1 MRQVN
6 IHEAKT
12 TLSQLVEAALAG
24 EQVVIAR
31 AGKPAVQLVPYRQP
45 GRKRTLGALKGRMR
59 IAEDFDAPLPD
70 EIISAFLGK
79 AAP

>member
-1 MRQVN
+1 MKQVN

-12 TLSQLVEAALAG
+12 KLSQLVEAALAG

-45 GRKRTLGALKGRMR
+45 GRRRKLGAMKGQIR
-59 IAEDFDAPLPD
+59 IADDFDAPLPD
-70 EIISAFLGK
+70 EVLAAFVGK
-79 AAP
+79 VPA